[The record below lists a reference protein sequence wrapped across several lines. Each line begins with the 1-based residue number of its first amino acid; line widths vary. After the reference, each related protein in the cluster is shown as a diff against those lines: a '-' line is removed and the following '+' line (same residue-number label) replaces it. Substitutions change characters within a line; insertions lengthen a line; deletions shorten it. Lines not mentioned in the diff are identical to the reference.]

1 MVVLDTA
8 SAIIGV
14 ISFSLEFI
22 KILRAVH
29 ATGSSKKWISL
40 EDSSE
45 YLQRVISKLQK
56 SLPAKPHAGLSDPD
70 EDERG
75 LAEACIKTAEEL
87 KKQLDSCRRKS
98 SFVTAVKL
106 LCNTGKLEEMQKS
119 LEGYE
124 KTLQTTILAGVR

>member
-14 ISFSLEFI
+14 ISFSIEFI
-22 KILRAVH
+22 KILRAVS

-40 EDSSE
+40 EDSSQ
-45 YLQRVISKLQK
+45 YLQRAISKLQK
-56 SLPAKPHAGLSDPD
+56 SLPPKPHAGLSDPD

-87 KKQLDSCRRKS
+87 KKQLESCRRKS
-98 SFVTAVKL
+98 NFVTAVRL
-106 LCNTGKLEEMQKS
+106 MCSTGKLEDIQKS
-119 LEGYE
+119 LEEYE
-124 KTLQTTILAGVR
+124 KTLQTTILARVR